1 MQKLALYISYKKGKK
16 QISLTPPEVMTDG
29 EIWYQIS
36 PDEGKILENTKT
48 LETSR
53 GLVIP
58 AWKLDRWIEKDINN

>member
-1 MQKLALYISYKKGKK
+1 M
-16 QISLTPPEVMTDG
+16 TPPEVMTDS

-36 PDEGKILENTKT
+36 PDEGKILENVKT

-58 AWKLDRWIEKDINN
+58 AWKLNRWIEKDINN